1 MPYLD
6 IKTEYLFSE
15 NLEDIKH
22 TDAPVIDLD
31 LDNTLASLSIQLTN
45 LYEDS
50 TGSGFPIVA
59 TEDGGRRMFGYI
71 SSKELEYGLVSASNE
86 SPKTKVTFNTSSS
99 LRSGRDVPA
108 SRAST
113 PGGSVDF
120 SFLVEISPIT
130 ISKNS
135 PMELAHE
142 MFSKLGVRYL
152 VVVDERGFYTGLVE
166 KNRHVF
172 LLRVLFFLNVKLMTS
187 LFLDTSHISDGSRRQ
202 RLRTNGK
209 QIPLPPLHNF
219 SSSFHI
225 VFQ

>member
-1 MPYLD
+1 M
-6 IKTEYLFSE
+6 FSE

-50 TGSGFPIVA
+50 TGSGFPIVSR
-59 TEDGGRRMFGYI
+59 EDGGTRMYGYI
-71 SSKELEYGLVSASNE
+71 SSKELEYGLVSASTE
-86 SPKTKVTFNTSSS
+86 SSPKTKVTFNTSSS
-99 LRSGRDVPA
+99 LRSGRNLPA
-108 SRAST
+108 SRVST

-152 VVVDERGFYTGLVE
+152 VVVDERGLYTGVVE
-166 KNRHVF
+166 KNR
-172 LLRVLFFLNVKLMTS
+172 
-187 LFLDTSHISDGSRRQ
+187 
-202 RLRTNGK
+202 
-209 QIPLPPLHNF
+209 
-219 SSSFHI
+219 
-225 VFQ
+225 